1 MTTRRTFLGAA
12 AALAGLPVHD
22 EAAGRDTTSGLPD
35 VDDLP
40 KPERGETTTY
50 TDYGYAD
57 MTMEADAAELRATS
71 LREPDGRGG
80 EYVNAGI
87 EIEMHGVQFGVS
99 MDVEEARAFAKELLA
114 ITEKAEDD
122 PPADVLEDA
131 TEGPA

>member
-12 AALAGLPVHD
+12 AALAGLPVD
-22 EAAGRDTTSGLPD
+22 GLGEETNAEDNTESDNSPGLPD
-35 VDDLP
+35 PDDFP
-40 KPERGETTTY
+40 EPERGETATY

-87 EIEMHGVQFGVS
+87 EVEMHGVQFGIS
-99 MDVEEARAFAKELLA
+99 MDVDEARAFANELLE
-114 ITEKAEDD
+114 ITEAAES
-122 PPADVLEDA
+122 AGQ
-131 TEGPA
+131 EGK